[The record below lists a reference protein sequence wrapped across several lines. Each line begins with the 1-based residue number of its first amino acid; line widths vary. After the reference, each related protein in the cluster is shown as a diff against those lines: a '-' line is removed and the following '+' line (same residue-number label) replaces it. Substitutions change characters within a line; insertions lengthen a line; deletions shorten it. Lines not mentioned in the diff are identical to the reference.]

1 MGIVPQVLGHEFTH
15 RLKQLSADDYAR
27 LEAFALSHSQTADE
41 VRARYASLNL
51 SEQDMAEEITA
62 AYAEMLFSD
71 EQTARRIANEDRGLA
86 RRILDFIKDLIGRIR
101 GKVPSELTQAE
112 RLWRNA
118 LHSAEGRVQQLSR
131 NAGKESGAAT
141 KNTAGKDGGKFSIAY
156 TTENEPVVVIEEDI
170 LAGVSKSNYA
180 KVVRQAMR
188 KFDRGIPVGGRL
200 IKVNAITRNEFTR
213 SRNTQFYKGDNEVI
227 YRDKMKAGGYLDE
240 IVLASTN
247 YINEGLNHAR
257 KDSFKEFARGN
268 VYMKIGEN
276 SYSAKVI
283 IGFTGNEMVLYD
295 IVDIQPVNFNTK
307 KDSTKANSQKGDTF
321 EQVESLSEPA
331 LNLGTQ
337 LPDISSSL
345 SERFSAS
352 VNTISQSED
361 NVNTHDMQISE
372 KYSLDAMDK
381 TEALLE
387 QYGALPEG
395 EREGSAAGREVRVPR
410 RTAKENRTR
419 RTVRT
424 VMEAAVTS
432 DEIAG
437 DLKEKIEAGEFSYLP
452 TSNKTL
458 LDNAETLVKEK
469 GFDAVLSEWR
479 AHVESTREAN
489 DRMLGVGEYLLI
501 HALKTKDANLAGTL
515 AVELS
520 VEATAAGRSVSA
532 VRMIKRLGPAAKV
545 YEVMRTVEKLSETTI
560 ERRGSRK
567 AVEEYLRGLSLRAAQ
582 KKALWGT
589 LYDSESPWGKG
600 TAFAVPFFVV

>member
-118 LHSAEGRVQQLSR
+118 LHSAEGRVRRLSR

-170 LAGVSKSNYA
+170 LAGKEPSEWVKTV
-180 KVVRQAMR
+180 KDTIRD
-188 KFDRGIPVGGRL
+188 KFSGGIPVSGRL
-200 IKVNAITRNEFTR
+200 VKVNRKTRNEYVNSEYTKTIRR
-213 SRNTQFYKGDNEVI
+213 SSPII
-227 YRDKMKAGGYLDE
+227 YEDKFRSANHLDE
-240 IVLASTN
+240 IILASTN
-247 YINEGLNHAR
+247 YINEDLKHER
-257 KDSFKEFARGN
+257 SDSFREFARGD
-268 VYMKIGEN
+268 VLMRVDGRD
-276 SYSAKVI
+276 YSARVI
-283 IGFTGNEMVLYD
+283 IGFTSRGEMVLYD
-295 IVDIQPVNFNTK
+295 IVNFKKADFDIK
-307 KDSTKANSQKGDTF
+307 KKG
-321 EQVESLSEPA
+321 
-331 LNLGTQ
+331 
-337 LPDISSSL
+337 
-345 SERFSAS
+345 AS
-352 VNTISQSED
+352 VNTVSQSVRNDRQNAPSNDTISQSED

-395 EREGSAAGREVRVPR
+395 EREGSAAGREVKVPR

-437 DLKEKIEAGEFSYLP
+437 DLKEKIEAGEFSYMP
-452 TSNKTL
+452 TSNRTL

-532 VRMIKRLGPAAKV
+532 VRMIKRLGPTAKV

-560 ERRGSRK
+560 EKKNSRK

-600 TAFAVPFFVV
+600 TAFAVLFLLFRPIKSKSPIVRCDK

>member
-71 EQTARRIANEDRGLA
+71 EQTVQRMANEDRGLA
-86 RRILDFIKDLIGRIR
+86 RRILDFIKDIIGRIR

-141 KNTAGKDGGKFSIAY
+141 GRDAGVQKSEKNSSKAKYHISETFSDEIDAVLNGSMNPNSQVRARDFTPSILVENGVKNLPMLITQKHIKSIVY
-156 TTENEPVVVIEEDI
+156 TEEDAKR
-170 LAGVSKSNYA
+170 LGLDMSSKNHYHGLGKA
-180 KVVRQAMR
+180 L
-188 KFDRGIPVGGRL
+188 L
-200 IKVNAITRNEFTR
+200 IKAI
-213 SRNTQFYKGDNEVI
+213 DNMDNPAAI
-227 YRDKMKAGGYLDE
+227 YRKDADHYIIITELRDSNGND
-240 IVLASTN
+240 IVIPIKIDGKGTYN
-247 YINEGLNHAR
+247 
-257 KDSFKEFARGN
+257 N
-268 VYMKIGEN
+268 VYIDEN
-276 SYSAKVI
+276 QILSVYGRKNLDSYLSKNQFECI
-283 IGFTGNEMVLYD
+283 Y
-295 IVDIQPVNFNTK
+295 K
-307 KDSTKANSQKGDTF
+307 KGT
-321 EQVESLSEPA
+321 A

-395 EREGSAAGREVRVPR
+395 EREGSAAGREVKVPR
-410 RTAKENRTR
+410 QTAKDNRTR

-469 GFDAVLSEWR
+469 GFEAVLSEWR

-600 TAFAVPFFVV
+600 TAFAVLFCCLGR

>member
-1 MGIVPQVLGHEFTH
+1 MLGHEFTH

-141 KNTAGKDGGKFSIAY
+141 KNTAGEDGGKFSIAY

-395 EREGSAAGREVRVPR
+395 EREGSAAGREVGVPR

-437 DLKEKIEAGEFSYLP
+437 DLKEKIEAGEFSYMP
-452 TSNKTL
+452 TSNRTL

-469 GFDAVLSEWR
+469 GFEAVLSEWR

-560 ERRGSRK
+560 EKKNSRK

-589 LYDSESPWGKG
+589 LYDSESPWG
-600 TAFAVPFFVV
+600 

>member
-1 MGIVPQVLGHEFTH
+1 MGDRAKRNRRGEVVEFLGVSDYDAKTNAALHIDEIVKVSKFT
-15 RLKQLSADDYAR
+15 RRAADYNSRHDADNFSYRTAYFMDYDGKYYK
-27 LEAFALSHSQTADE
+27 LEVSVKEHMGDKTVYNIGNIEKRSSPLNGSSQINGRSGTSRDNADALRRTSTADTI
-41 VRARYASLNL
+41 S
-51 SEQDMAEEITA
+51 Q
-62 AYAEMLFSD
+62 
-71 EQTARRIANEDRGLA
+71 NEDN
-86 RRILDFIKDLIGRIR
+86 
-101 GKVPSELTQAE
+101 VNSQ
-112 RLWRNA
+112 
-118 LHSAEGRVQQLSR
+118 SMQ
-131 NAGKESGAAT
+131 
-141 KNTAGKDGGKFSIAY
+141 DGVKYSLAY

-170 LAGVSKSNYA
+170 LAGKEPSEWVKTV
-180 KVVRQAMR
+180 KDTIRD
-188 KFDRGIPVGGRL
+188 KFSSGIPVSGRL
-200 IKVNAITRNEFTR
+200 VKVNRKTRNEYVNSEYTKTIRR
-213 SRNTQFYKGDNEVI
+213 SSPII
-227 YRDKMKAGGYLDE
+227 YEDKFRSANHLDE
-240 IVLASTN
+240 IILASTN
-247 YINEGLNHAR
+247 YINEDLKHER
-257 KDSFKEFARGN
+257 SDSFREFARGD
-268 VYMKIGEN
+268 VLMRVDGRD
-276 SYSAKVI
+276 YSARVI
-283 IGFTGNEMVLYD
+283 IGFTSRGEMVLYD
-295 IVDIQPVNFNTK
+295 IVNFKKADFDIK
-307 KDSTKANSQKGDTF
+307 KKG
-321 EQVESLSEPA
+321 
-331 LNLGTQ
+331 
-337 LPDISSSL
+337 
-345 SERFSAS
+345 AS
-352 VNTISQSED
+352 VNTVSQSVRNDRQNAPSDDTISQNED
-361 NVNTHDMQISE
+361 NVNTYDMQISE

-410 RTAKENRTR
+410 RTAKDNRTR

-437 DLKEKIEAGEFSYLP
+437 DLKEKIEAGEFSYMP
-452 TSNKTL
+452 TSNRTL

-469 GFDAVLSEWR
+469 GFEAVLSEWR

-560 ERRGSRK
+560 EKKNSRK

>member
-27 LEAFALSHSQTADE
+27 LEAFALSHSQTANE

-62 AYAEMLFSD
+62 TYAEMLFSD
-71 EQTARRIANEDRGLA
+71 EQTVQRIANEDRGLA

-141 KNTAGKDGGKFSIAY
+141 KNTAGKDGGKFSIETIPGTNNQYVKADRPVMKGDDPRQWAKY
-156 TTENEPVVVIEEDI
+156 VENYLAEKVLEGEELYIRSAEGDMLTINQTTAWKMGDRAKRNRKGEVVEF
-170 LAGVSKSNYA
+170 LGVSDYDA
-180 KVVRQAMR
+180 KT
-188 KFDRGIPVGGRL
+188 
-200 IKVNAITRNEFTR
+200 NAALHI
-213 SRNTQFYKGDNEVI
+213 
-227 YRDKMKAGGYLDE
+227 DE
-240 IVLASTN
+240 IVKVSKFSRRAADYNSRHDADNFSYRTAYFMDYDGKYYKLEVSVKEHMGDKTVYN
-247 YINEGLNHAR
+247 IGNIEKRSSPLNG
-257 KDSFKEFARGN
+257 S
-268 VYMKIGEN
+268 
-276 SYSAKVI
+276 SQT
-283 IGFTGNEMVLYD
+283 TGRSGTSRDNAD
-295 IVDIQPVNFNTK
+295 
-307 KDSTKANSQKGDTF
+307 
-321 EQVESLSEPA
+321 A
-331 LNLGTQ
+331 LRRTSIA
-337 LPDISSSL
+337 D
-345 SERFSAS
+345 
-352 VNTISQSED
+352 TISQNED

-410 RTAKENRTR
+410 RTAKDNRTR

-437 DLKEKIEAGEFSYLP
+437 DLKEKIEAGEFSYMP

-469 GFDAVLSEWR
+469 GFEAVLSEWR